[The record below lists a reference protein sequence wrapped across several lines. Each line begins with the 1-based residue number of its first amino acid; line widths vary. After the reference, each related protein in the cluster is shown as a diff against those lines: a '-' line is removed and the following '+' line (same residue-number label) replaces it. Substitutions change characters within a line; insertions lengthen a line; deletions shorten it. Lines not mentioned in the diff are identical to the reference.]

1 MINITLPDGSVRQ
14 YEKGTSAHQIALS
27 ISEGL
32 ARNVLAAEVNGE
44 VWDSTR
50 PIESDSTV
58 KLLTWN
64 DAAGKSTFWHSS
76 AHLMAEALEALYPGT
91 KFGIGPAIETGFY
104 YDVDFGDREFSSDDF
119 KAIETKMIELAKQKE
134 TFVRESVSKADAVK
148 YFTEK
153 GDEYKLDLIDGL
165 EDGKITFYTQG
176 SFTDLCRGPHIPNTG
191 FVKAVKLMNVAGAY
205 WRGDE
210 TKKQLTRIYGVTFP
224 KASELTEYL
233 LMIRKQKNATTVN

>member
-1 MINITLPDGSVRQ
+1 MINITLPDGSSRQ
-14 YEKGTSAHQIALS
+14 YEKGTTAHQIALS

-44 VWDSTR
+44 VWDSSR
-50 PIESDSTV
+50 PIEGDATV

-64 DAAGKSTFWHSS
+64 DQAGKATFWHSS
-76 AHLMAEALEALYPGT
+76 AHIMAEALEALYPGT

-119 KAIETKMIELAKQKE
+119 KEIEAKILELARQKE
-134 TFVRESVSKADAVK
+134 VFERKAVSKADAIK
-148 YFTEK
+148 YFEEK
-153 GDEYKLDLIDGL
+153 GDEYKLDLLEGL
-165 EDGKITFYTQG
+165 QDGKITFYTQG
-176 SFTDLCRGPHIPNTG
+176 EFTDLCRGPHIPNTG

-210 TKKQLTRIYGVTFP
+210 TRKQLTRIYGVTFP

-233 LMIRKQKNATTVN
+233 HMYQAST

>member
-1 MINITLPDGSVRQ
+1 MINITLPDGSSRQ
-14 YEKGTSAHQIALS
+14 YEKGTTAHQIALS

-44 VWDSTR
+44 VWDSSR
-50 PIESDSTV
+50 PIESDASL

-64 DAAGKSTFWHSS
+64 DTAGKATFWHSS

-119 KAIETKMIELAKQKE
+119 KAIEAKIIELAKQKE
-134 TFVRESVSKADAVK
+134 VFVRESVSKSDAVK

-176 SFTDLCRGPHIPNTG
+176 QFTDLCRGPHIPNTG
-191 FVKAVKLMNVAGAY
+191 FIKAVKLMNVAGAY

-210 TKKQLTRIYGVTFP
+210 TKKQLTRIYGYQ
-224 KASELTEYL
+224 LY
-233 LMIRKQKNATTVN
+233 N